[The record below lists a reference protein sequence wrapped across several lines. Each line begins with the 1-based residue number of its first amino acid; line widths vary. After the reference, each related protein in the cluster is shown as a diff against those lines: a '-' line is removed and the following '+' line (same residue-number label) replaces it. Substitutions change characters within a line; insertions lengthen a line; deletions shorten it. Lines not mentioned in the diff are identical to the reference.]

1 MFFEDVVFFLLAE
14 SPSLNEICKMITPDP
29 SNNIFQHAVSFVNQ
43 TNKHLFITGKAG
55 TGKTTF
61 LKYIRE
67 NSHKKM
73 AVIAPTGVAAINAGG
88 VTMHSFFQLPFG
100 AFIPS
105 LKNAFGTY
113 SENINNPATLLNNL
127 KLAGPKKSLIRELD
141 LLIIDEVSMV
151 RADLLDAIDIVLQHI
166 RRKPGIPFG
175 GVQMVYIGDLFQLP
189 PVVKKEEWD
198 MIKEYY
204 ESPFFFSALAIKKCQ
219 PLYIELKKIY
229 RQNDD
234 VFINILNNIRNNC
247 CTESDLAILH
257 KNFKPGFLPDEKDGY
272 ITLTSHN
279 EKADAINQ
287 RELAKLP
294 AKQHS
299 FEATITGEFYER
311 QFPAE
316 KILCLKEGA
325 QVMFIKNDKGD
336 TRRYFNGKIGM
347 IKAIRPGKVII
358 IFPGES
364 IEIELEEEIWQNIRY
379 NYDHEKDKVTEEE
392 QGTFKQFP
400 LRLAWAIT
408 IHKSQGLTFEK
419 AIIDA
424 GSSFAAGQVY
434 VSLSRLTSLEGLVL
448 YSRIFP
454 DAISTDNRVIKFV
467 NNELNEDRLTELLE
481 QEKSAFINYSLTAL
495 FDYSKLAESVK
506 DHLESYD
513 HRMLPDKASCVS
525 WAKELLKL
533 IVDQEKFAST
543 FRKQLE
549 TIFLTNDKN
558 TNEHLHARVISASR
572 YFTNQLDDGIMPLF
586 KKQHDRM
593 KSHKKIKG
601 YLLSIHTLKLSF
613 ERKRSQILD
622 SVILSQSFADKKDL
636 DTLVRII
643 ENKQPVKEVAI
654 HIPERVKLSKQK
666 KGDSGK
672 VTLQMFRKGIDPAAI
687 AGERGL
693 SVSTIMSHLIDFVK
707 TGEVEISEILDNEK
721 LELIMKEYLVDK
733 TQTATI
739 LKQKLPAEVSYDD
752 IRAVR
757 NYSDFKEMVFG

>member
-1 MFFEDVVFFLLAE
+1 MV
-14 SPSLNEICKMITPDP
+14 SPDP
-29 SNNIFQHAVSFVNQ
+29 TNQIFQHAVSFVNQ
-43 TNKHLFITGKAG
+43 TSKHLFITGKAG

-100 AFIPS
+100 SFIPS

-127 KLAGPKKSLIRELD
+127 KLAGPKKSLIRELE

-204 ESPFFFSALAIKKCQ
+204 DSPFFFSALSLKKCQ

-247 CTESDLAILH
+247 CTSADLEILH
-257 KNFKPGFLPDEKDGY
+257 RNYKPGFSPDEKDGY

-279 EKADAINQ
+279 DKADAINQ
-287 RELAKLP
+287 RELAKLSP
-294 AKQHS
+294 KQHS

-316 KILCLKEGA
+316 KTLCLKEGA

-336 TRRYFNGKIGM
+336 ARRYFNGKIGI
-347 IKAIRPGKVII
+347 IKAIRPGKII
-358 IFPGES
+358 ITFPGES
-364 IEIELEEEIWQNIRY
+364 IEIELEEETWQNIRY
-379 NYDHEKDKVTEEE
+379 NYDHVKDKVTEEE

-408 IHKSQGLTFEK
+408 IHKSQGLTFQK

-424 GSSFAAGQVY
+424 GASFAAGQVY

-448 YSRIFP
+448 YSRIP
-454 DAISTDNRVIKFV
+454 TDAINTDTRVMNFV

-481 QEKSAFINYSLTAL
+481 EEKSAFINYSLTEL

-506 DHLESYD
+506 DHVESYD
-513 HRMLPDKASCVS
+513 HRMLPDKASCVL
-525 WAKELLKL
+525 WAKQLLKL
-533 IVDQEKFAST
+533 TLDQEKIALT

-549 TIFLTNDKN
+549 TIFLSLTKN
-558 TNEHLHARVISASR
+558 GNEHLNTRVISASR
-572 YFTNQLDDGIMPLF
+572 YFTKQLDEEIMPLL
-586 KKQHDRM
+586 KKQSDRM

-601 YLLSIHTLKLSF
+601 YLLSINTLKVLF

-636 DTLVRII
+636 DTLVHML
-643 ENKQPVKEVAI
+643 EKKKEVVDVVV
-654 HIPERVKLSKQK
+654 PMPVRSKFSKQK
-666 KGDSGK
+666 KGDSSK
-672 VTLQMFRKGIDPAAI
+672 VTLQKFREGMDMDAI
-687 AGERGL
+687 AAERGL
-693 SVSTIMSHLIDFVK
+693 SHSTIMSHLIDFVK
-707 TGEVEISEILDNEK
+707 TGEVEICEIIDSKK
-721 LELIMKEYLVDK
+721 LELIMKEYLTDK
-733 TQTATI
+733 TQTSTI
-739 LKQKLPAEVSYDD
+739 LKQKLPDEVSYDD